1 MNVVA
6 AQAIDR
12 FAGQLAPPETRLT
25 KFGSL
30 QIGVWQHDSVA
41 WWNFSRVRDWVC
53 HSREEPEESLLRAGS
68 LAWPLVRF
76 ASASRN
82 FGRPFRTNFT
92 GRWGAVGRNDSIV
105 VNHNNPADSYDYTVS
120 SDVSDDSS
128 T

>member
-1 MNVVA
+1 MT
-6 AQAIDR
+6 
-12 FAGQLAPPETRLT
+12 ETGTGTVTRG
-25 KFGSL
+25 K
-30 QIGVWQHDSVA
+30 
-41 WWNFSRVRDWVC
+41 
-53 HSREEPEESLLRAGS
+53 EPEESSLRAGS

-92 GRWGAVGRNDSIV
+92 GRRGTVGRNDSIV
-105 VNHNNPADSYDYTVS
+105 VNHNNPADSYDYAVS